1 MLGHSVDD
9 ITSWMAKTRMEVPFT
24 ATVRAYLLGQD
35 SCTMKECLAA
45 GSSTILSAAVE
56 SQDQLGW
63 DCFVEGRI
71 SKVFLEV
78 VANSWS
84 GRRVRQM
91 PERWCRIFIGKLLQL
106 THKQWLFRNSHVH
119 YKKLDGLTEKQHEE
133 IFERVKTLMWTDPGD
148 LLAKHRYLLEEDFE
162 LLGEGSAGS
171 RLLWIASMESARK
184 AADHVRAGRQYTGN
198 PGSFKFKTGYTTTLR
213 PSQDGRFV
221 YKRTR
226 RKAK

>member
-1 MLGHSVDD
+1 
-9 ITSWMAKTRMEVPFT
+9 
-24 ATVRAYLLGQD
+24 
-35 SCTMKECLAA
+35 
-45 GSSTILSAAVE
+45 
-56 SQDQLGW
+56 
-63 DCFVEGRI
+63 
-71 SKVFLEV
+71 
-78 VANSWS
+78 
-84 GRRVRQM
+84 
-91 PERWCRIFIGKLLQL
+91 
-106 THKQWLFRNSHVH
+106 
-119 YKKLDGLTEKQHEE
+119 
-133 IFERVKTLMWTDPGD
+133 MWTDPGD

-184 AADHVRAGRQYTGN
+184 AADHVRAGRHYAGN